1 MPFCPNCG
9 NDVDEGQNYCVE
21 CGEKIPGSENEST
34 AEKTSDTSPEA
45 TREGSSSEQ
54 RSLGSRIPH
63 KRITQISALAVLL
76 AIIVFAAPIAADI
89 LKPTLEDSH
98 LRVSDITWIE
108 AERVSADNFDYY
120 GRMQVTLTAA
130 EDTPRP
136 FTVKYTHGSDYYG
149 FDEFSKEIQL
159 SPGESK
165 TVTLKATTRNLY
177 FDMADGEGNFVEN
190 KLVKDIPTPPS
201 NVIKSSLDAG
211 NLDIYKTH
219 FYEYPGGEPAH
230 YTISGPNQQDQ
241 YLLTLQTPPRS
252 ISQRYLRPT
261 AQLQFKTHKPA
272 SSIEA
277 STDCQI
283 DGRQVSYESENDRW
297 KTYSFPGANANALR
311 TSFSSTSGVE
321 DTVEFEAHENQGT
334 RILST
339 QSGDLA
345 NFELSFYVTPDSIS
359 QYDYFQCSVQLSSAE
374 GYTAQRDVKIR
385 IQSGS

>member
-1 MPFCPNCG
+1 MPFCSQCG

-21 CGEKIPGSENEST
+21 CGVKVPESKNKST
-34 AEKTSDTSPEA
+34 VEKTPDTSQETA
-45 TREGSSSEQ
+45 REGSSSEQ
-54 RSLGSRIPH
+54 RSLWSRIPH
-63 KRITQISALAVLL
+63 KQITQISALTVLL
-76 AIIVFAAPIAADI
+76 AVIVFAAPIAADI
-89 LKPTLEDSH
+89 LKPSLEDSH
-98 LRVSDITWIE
+98 LRVSDITWME

-120 GRMQVTLTAA
+120 GRTQVTLTAA
-130 EDTPRP
+130 EDAPRP

-165 TVTLKATTRNLY
+165 TVTLKATTHNLY
-177 FDMADGEGNFVEN
+177 FDIIDENGEFLEN

-201 NVIKSSLDAG
+201 NVIKRSLEVG

-219 FYEYPGGEPAH
+219 FYEYPGGESEH

-241 YLLTLQTPPRS
+241 YPLTLQTPSRS

-261 AQLQFKTHKPA
+261 AKLQFKTHKPA

-283 DGRQVSYESENDRW
+283 DGRQISYESENDRW
-297 KTYSFPGANANALR
+297 KTYSFPGANANTLR

-321 DTVEFEAHENQGT
+321 DTVEFKAHENQGT

-374 GYTAQRDVKIR
+374 GYTAQKDVKIR
-385 IQSGS
+385 IQSSY